1 MKSHVT
7 FEEVERLIEYIPIEY
22 DNPYQNASAKFAKC
36 TIDSKFYFDD
46 IDCVASRLAM
56 IEVEMP
62 PILIITGDGEEKRLI
77 ERIKISFRDIVKL
90 LNKLLKDASIEELV
104 IKERYKQLQQV
115 NIDTSLKGLL
125 FDFCLATLE
134 GDNLNANLYLKHAFY
149 LLSLHRGLYTMLS
162 IIANNSS
169 LRQDKDVKDLLI
181 RIATLTEPNNIDIY
195 FNSDDDRG
203 FNKRYSIYLHELQK
217 ST

>member
-1 MKSHVT
+1 MRSYVT
-7 FEEVERLIEYIPIEY
+7 FEEVERLIEYIPIGH
-22 DNPYQNASAKFAKC
+22 DNPYQNDSAKFAKC

-46 IDCVASRLAM
+46 IDRVASRLGM

-62 PILIITGDGEEKRLI
+62 SILIITGDGKENRLI

-90 LNKLLKDASIEELV
+90 LNKLLRDASIEELV

-125 FDFCLATLE
+125 FDFCLASLE
-134 GDNLNANLYLKHAFY
+134 GDNLNANLYLKHAFH
-149 LLSLHRGLYTMLS
+149 LLSPRRGLYTILS

-195 FNSDDDRG
+195 FNSDDNGG

-217 ST
+217 LT